1 MKSFRSSDRKGTAGI
16 EFGADWYS
24 EIMGKISDATDV
36 VALLT
41 LNSINR
47 PWILYE
53 AGVAKGKLDKQVFGV
68 VVGVQLDQAT
78 QGPFAQFQNA
88 GDDEDSLTKL
98 VLQLIKR
105 NSDAEPREEAV
116 RRQVNAFR
124 DVTSKLAV
132 AKPESRENKAMD
144 VDGNSVAK
152 LFEEIKVMFRDLP
165 DRLQGQLHE
174 SLGSRSRK
182 RRRFHP
188 MMLMEMMHHPAF
200 EESPGGKAVAW
211 LMVISAFKDDAPWLF
226 ELGLDVYHSLQRGDE
241 RLVVAAVE
249 NFETA
254 LTAIRR
260 GPMKEFAI
268 DSEVEM
274 AVHELGRL
282 AHLLLIHK
290 TEPRRV
296 GRRIK
301 AQDDNSL
308 SADS

>member
-1 MKSFRSSDRKGTAGI
+1 M
-16 EFGADWYS
+16 
-24 EIMGKISDATDV
+24 
-36 VALLT
+36 
-41 LNSINR
+41 
-47 PWILYE
+47 
-53 AGVAKGKLDKQVFGV
+53 
-68 VVGVQLDQAT
+68 
-78 QGPFAQFQNA
+78 
-88 GDDEDSLTKL
+88 
-98 VLQLIKR
+98 
-105 NSDAEPREEAV
+105 
-116 RRQVNAFR
+116 
-124 DVTSKLAV
+124 
-132 AKPESRENKAMD
+132 
-144 VDGNSVAK
+144 
-152 LFEEIKVMFRDLP
+152 
-165 DRLQGQLHE
+165 
-174 SLGSRSRK
+174 
-182 RRRFHP
+182 
-188 MMLMEMMHHPAF
+188 
-200 EESPGGKAVAW
+200 
-211 LMVISAFKDDAPWLF
+211 
-226 ELGLDVYHSLQRGDE
+226 YHSLQRGDE